1 MSTYAQ
7 KRNSTHFFFFF
18 TFLIEYFHFPHSEN
32 GFKNC
37 ADIEMVGKLEVGFQ
51 QVSLI
56 KTLLKFSQYC
66 YEMSMIKIS
75 KEK

>member
-1 MSTYAQ
+1 MHNLFSCLPMH
-7 KRNSTHFFFFF
+7 KKEILHIFFFFF

-51 QVSLI
+51 QVPLI

-66 YEMSMIKIS
+66 YIS